1 VTPRPHT
8 TARTA
13 VALALLLRLL
23 PHAEREVVVR
33 ELADEHAERAKRD
46 GTVAADRWL
55 RRQVLASAPALL
67 RRGWWRGWTG
77 FEPRANRLQPGGL
90 PMEGWIMDLRFAA
103 RRLRSR
109 PTYAIVAVL
118 TLALGVGGTS
128 AVYSIVRGP
137 LWEPLPYERADDVV
151 QFWGVYDWSE
161 AEFLML
167 RPDLRGFQAVSAY
180 RPEDVI
186 IEQDGAPARLATGIA
201 SSAELFDVL
210 GTRPMLGRGFR
221 AGDDVA
227 GAEPVA
233 ILSHG
238 LWREL
243 GADASIIGQ
252 RVRVDGIERS
262 VVGVMPRGFWF
273 PDPSVRVWITAE
285 LNPENGS
292 GRYALVGR
300 MPPGQSLEAMAP
312 ALTRI
317 TTALAERFTYPE
329 QWDKTKNAQLTPVR
343 EAFVGPL
350 RPALLA
356 TLAVMGLIL
365 IIAAANVTALMLGQ
379 IDGRAT
385 ELAVRSALGADRR
398 RIVRQITI
406 EALLLGVLS
415 GAAGAVLAAAG
426 FRAIVGAIPLG
437 AWAERAAVDWQL
449 LAVAIVV
456 AIAAA
461 LAIAF
466 ATAFSVWRGDL
477 RDALVRARTSG
488 IGGRGGRLENGLVVA
503 QVAVAML
510 IAAGAALL
518 SRSVGNLYAVDP
530 GVEVAGVA
538 VLDVAFGG
546 SMPRAERSRIMAV
559 LVREFGELPGVRSAA
574 VTQKLPLRGSS
585 DNWGITVIG
594 RPDVQGSTTSFRMV
608 SHDYFATMGIE
619 VRSGRVFEQS
629 DREGGPLV
637 VVVNQALADKYFPG
651 EDPVGRELDTG
662 FGSPER
668 IIGVVDNVAEAA
680 LTDEPAP
687 ARYMLA
693 SQLPISRDART
704 FVMRL
709 DRPGDAAA
717 TLEAARRRAQES
729 AGIAIQEATT
739 MQRVF
744 DRAVG
749 PVRQVLMLFA
759 ILTAVALVL
768 GAVGVYG
775 VISHFVWRRQRD
787 WGIRIA
793 LGLAPARVMSA
804 VVGRGA
810 WLIAGGVTLGVLA
823 AIALARLFESFLYDV
838 GAADPLALSAAA
850 GALMLVGLVA
860 AAIPAWRAG
869 RTDPLVVLRDA

>member
-1 VTPRPHT
+1 M
-8 TARTA
+8 
-13 VALALLLRLL
+13 
-23 PHAEREVVVR
+23 AE
-33 ELADEHAERAKRD
+33 
-46 GTVAADRWL
+46 
-55 RRQVLASAPALL
+55 
-67 RRGWWRGWTG
+67 
-77 FEPRANRLQPGGL
+77 
-90 PMEGWIMDLRFAA
+90 
-103 RRLRSR
+103 
-109 PTYAIVAVL
+109 
-118 TLALGVGGTS
+118 
-128 AVYSIVRGP
+128 
-137 LWEPLPYERADDVV
+137 
-151 QFWGVYDWSE
+151 
-161 AEFLML
+161 
-167 RPDLRGFQAVSAY
+167 
-180 RPEDVI
+180 
-186 IEQDGAPARLATGIA
+186 
-201 SSAELFDVL
+201 
-210 GTRPMLGRGFR
+210 
-221 AGDDVA
+221 
-227 GAEPVA
+227 
-233 ILSHG
+233 
-238 LWREL
+238 
-243 GADASIIGQ
+243 
-252 RVRVDGIERS
+252 
-262 VVGVMPRGFWF
+262 
-273 PDPSVRVWITAE
+273 
-285 LNPENGS
+285 
-292 GRYALVGR
+292 
-300 MPPGQSLEAMAP
+300 
-312 ALTRI
+312 
-317 TTALAERFTYPE
+317 
-329 QWDKTKNAQLTPVR
+329 
-343 EAFVGPL
+343 
-350 RPALLA
+350 
-356 TLAVMGLIL
+356 
-365 IIAAANVTALMLGQ
+365 
-379 IDGRAT
+379 
-385 ELAVRSALGADRR
+385 
-398 RIVRQITI
+398 
-406 EALLLGVLS
+406 
-415 GAAGAVLAAAG
+415 
-426 FRAIVGAIPLG
+426 
-437 AWAERAAVDWQL
+437 
-449 LAVAIVV
+449 
-456 AIAAA
+456 
-461 LAIAF
+461 
-466 ATAFSVWRGDL
+466 
-477 RDALVRARTSG
+477 
-488 IGGRGGRLENGLVVA
+488 
-503 QVAVAML
+503 
-510 IAAGAALL
+510 
-518 SRSVGNLYAVDP
+518 
-530 GVEVAGVA
+530 
-538 VLDVAFGG
+538 
-546 SMPRAERSRIMAV
+546 

-693 SQLPISRDART
+693 TQLPISRDART